1 MKKIIL
7 PFLIAGSFLTSCDSA
22 TTTTE
27 TSSDT
32 TIMAPAPDTATI
44 FPSPVMNDTVPGTSS
59 VPPPPPPQALPI
71 VNTQPQSS
79 GKVMLNPAHG
89 QPGHD
94 CAVAVGAPLNAPA
107 SKTTVTP
114 TITTTSASA
123 PTSSTV
129 RLNPAHGEPGHD
141 CAVEVGKPLKN

>member
-7 PFLIAGSFLTSCDSA
+7 PFLIAGSFLISCDSA

-27 TSSDT
+27 NSSDT
-32 TIMAPAPDTATI
+32 TIMTPAPDTATI
-44 FPSPVMNDTVPGTSS
+44 FPSPVMSDTVMGTSS
-59 VPPPPPPQALPI
+59 VPPPPPQALPL
-71 VNTQPQSS
+71 VNAQPQN

-107 SKTTVTP
+107 SQPTVTP
-114 TITTTSASA
+114 AITTSAAA